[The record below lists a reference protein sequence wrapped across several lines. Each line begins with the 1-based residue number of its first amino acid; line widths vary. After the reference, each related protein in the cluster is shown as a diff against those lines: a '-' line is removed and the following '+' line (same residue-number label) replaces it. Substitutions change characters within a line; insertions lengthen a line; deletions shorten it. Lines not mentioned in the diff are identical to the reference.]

1 MHHYCLLCSRRCKP
15 TGSERALRPHV
26 LSWAGHQATLRNTS
40 KRVLSRA
47 QPYLARSVCW
57 HLRALDCHC
66 WPPSPASLSCFHL
79 WMPASPPRWDSPW
92 VLIISLSLNNVE
104 SQLKHRSLGFTG
116 FWFNRLR
123 WGPEN
128 QHFWQVSRWY
138 WGCCLGTTLWEPLL
152 GHGSWSV
159 FLLWIP
165 TV

>member
-1 MHHYCLLCSRRCKP
+1 MQTHWVWESPEASCSVLGRTPGYSQKHLQESAKSGSALPGKVCMLASQGSWLSLLATQSCLIILFP
-15 TGSERALRPHV
+15 P
-26 LSWAGHQATLRNTS
+26 
-40 KRVLSRA
+40 
-47 QPYLARSVCW
+47 
-57 HLRALDCHC
+57 LD
-66 WPPSPASLSCFHL
+66 A
-79 WMPASPPRWDSPW
+79 ASPPRWDSPW
-92 VLIISLSLNNVE
+92 VLSISLSLNNVE

-138 WGCCLGTTLWEPLL
+138 WGCCLGTTLWESLL